1 MTAKSFVTNTSKAN
15 QRLALR
21 TIKRNSAELSPSL
34 TLSRATLLIFVF
46 VAIWGLVAISC
57 ASDVNRPNGPGLE
70 GTVLRGPTCPVETE
84 NDPCPDEPFSALFH
98 VFNLD
103 EEEVATFT
111 TSADGTFRITL
122 APGDYL
128 IVPDQTA
135 PIIHPS
141 TQAKSVTVV
150 AEKFTEVTL
159 VFDTGIQ

>member
-1 MTAKSFVTNTSKAN
+1 MKQV
-15 QRLALR
+15 LIL
-21 TIKRNSAELSPSL
+21 IL
-34 TLSRATLLIFVF
+34 TLTML
-46 VAIWGLVAISC
+46 SC
-57 ASDVNRPNGPGLE
+57 TSDMNGPDAEGPGLE

-98 VFNLD
+98 VFDLD

-111 TSADGTFRITL
+111 TSADGSFRITL

-128 IVPDQTA
+128 IVPDATA

-141 TQAKSVTVV
+141 TQAKSVTVE
-150 AEKFTEVTL
+150 AGGFTEVTL